1 MHSNAIKKMYLVMT
15 GMSEAVRTEAL
26 KRECFRLYL
35 FTNFRILSKMN
46 SDTVLVFLTL
56 DFVTLGRLH
65 YLL

>member
-1 MHSNAIKKMYLVMT
+1 MYLVMT

-46 SDTVLVFLTL
+46 SDTVPVFLTL

-65 YLL
+65 YLLQVHITH